1 MAKINGT
8 SFLLLVDG
16 TAIGSTRTCSI
27 DINVDTPDTTT
38 KDSGGYE
45 QNLPGGGL
53 RGATIS
59 FDGLE
64 DPANTLGVDELFDL
78 INNRADFDFQIT
90 TSSAGDKIWT
100 GTATMQNLS
109 QNYEMEQPVSVSGTA
124 KVNGTLVRA
133 TET

>member
-16 TAIGSTRTCSI
+16 TAIGSTRSCSI
-27 DINVDTPDTTT
+27 SVNVDTPDTTT
-38 KDSGGYE
+38 KSSGGWAE
-45 QNLPGGGL
+45 NLAGGGL
-53 RGATIS
+53 RDATIS
-59 FDGLE
+59 FEGLE
-64 DPANTLGVDELFDL
+64 DPTDTLGVDEVFDL
-78 INNRADFDFQIT
+78 INNRSDFDFQIT

-100 GTATMQNLS
+100 GTATIQTLE

-124 KVNGTLVRA
+124 KVNGALVRA